1 VVRPIS
7 GLEYQQNFTKPMT
20 MTGPQLRET
29 PGKCETAIIMDEQD
43 RFFAREIERL
53 SGTNLNSC
61 LHCRTCANGC
71 PFVRAMEYP
80 PNAVIRLV
88 QFGLRRE
95 ALESHTIWVC
105 VGCHTCSVE
114 CPMNID
120 IAAIMCALR
129 RLALEEGAQ
138 VAETNILDFHREVLG
153 SIERY
158 GRAHKLG
165 IMLRYKAKVR
175 QWFAD
180 LDVGLKMF
188 AKRKLDLRASRVRDS
203 QEISRLFLPK
213 WKR

>member
-1 VVRPIS
+1 MS
-7 GLEYQQNFTKPMT
+7 GLSVIQRKFE
-20 MTGPQLRET
+20 TG
-29 PGKCETAIIMDEQD
+29 IIMAEQD
-43 RFFAREIERL
+43 RFLACEIQKL

-61 LHCRTCANGC
+61 FHCRTCSNGC
-71 PFVRAMEYP
+71 PFIRAMDYP

-95 ALESHTIWVC
+95 VLESHTIWVC
-105 VGCHTCSVE
+105 VSCHTCSAE

-120 IAAIMCALR
+120 IAAVMCALR
-129 RLALEEGAQ
+129 RLALDEGVQ
-138 VAETNILDFHREVLG
+138 EAEPNILDFHREVLG
-153 SIERY
+153 SIKRY
-158 GRAHKLG
+158 GRTHKLE

-188 AKRKLDLRASRVRDS
+188 AKRKLDLRASRVKAIK
-203 QEISRLFLPK
+203 EISRLFLPK